1 MNNIALELAALTR
14 KAPLSLTDKHDSLM
28 LIWALENTEQ
38 LPEQPREREQ
48 KIEALSREVCV
59 KRIEMLEDEMDR
71 FFVDGGYVSQLEE
84 TSVSGDSI

>member
-1 MNNIALELAALTR
+1 MNNIAHELAALTE

-38 LPEQPREREQ
+38 LPEQPREREE

-59 KRIEMLEDEMDR
+59 MRIEMLEREIDR
-71 FFVDGGYVSQLEE
+71 FLVGGGYLSQLEE
-84 TSVSGDSI
+84 SSEWGDSI

>member
-38 LPEQPREREQ
+38 LPEQAREREG

-59 KRIEMLEDEMDR
+59 KRLELLENEMDHS
-71 FFVDGGYVSQLEE
+71 FVGGGYVSQLEE